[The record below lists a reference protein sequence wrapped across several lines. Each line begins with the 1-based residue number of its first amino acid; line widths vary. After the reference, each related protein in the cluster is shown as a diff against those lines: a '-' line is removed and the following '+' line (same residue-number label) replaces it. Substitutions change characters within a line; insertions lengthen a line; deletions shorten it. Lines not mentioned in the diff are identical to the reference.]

1 LPTFYKLGIEPN
13 GKPPAAKTKYVQ
25 KQRNMV
31 CICSIRLRTTERKK
45 PFLTTDRFYVLVF

>member
-25 KQRNMV
+25 KQRNMA
-31 CICSIRLRTTERKK
+31 CICSIRLRTTEHKK